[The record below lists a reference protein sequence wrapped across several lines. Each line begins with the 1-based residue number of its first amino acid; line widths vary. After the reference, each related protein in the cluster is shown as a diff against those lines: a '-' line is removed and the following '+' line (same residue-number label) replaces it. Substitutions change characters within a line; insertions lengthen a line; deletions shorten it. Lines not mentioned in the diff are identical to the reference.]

1 MAKCLENPVDRAAVL
16 REGRDVLARG
26 DVKGVE
32 QRRTLALEVVVGANA
47 VARLML
53 YASGVNLAAAG
64 TDDEAVGLCAGES
77 SAHSG
82 ELRQVEAYK
91 PP

>member
-1 MAKCLENPVDRAAVL
+1 MDRAAIL
-16 REGRDVLARG
+16 RKGRDVLARG

-47 VARLML
+47 VSRLML
-53 YASGVNLAAAG
+53 HTSGVNLATAG
-64 TDDEAVGLCAGES
+64 TDNEAVGLRAGES

-82 ELRQVEAYK
+82 EFRQVEAYE
-91 PP
+91 PS